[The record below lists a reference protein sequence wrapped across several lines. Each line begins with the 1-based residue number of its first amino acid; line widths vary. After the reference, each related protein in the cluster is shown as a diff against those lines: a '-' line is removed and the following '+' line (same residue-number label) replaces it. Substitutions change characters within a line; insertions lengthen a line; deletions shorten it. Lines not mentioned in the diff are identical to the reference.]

1 MVDQVDLSRYELT
14 GRLGTGAD
22 YEVRSGIDRETGQQ
36 VAIKRPMPQAI
47 SRRQHENIEART
59 ARIVQVYE
67 EIGRQ
72 TELIPPIL
80 GYTERAA
87 HDGFFGDELGETYT
101 VLAQGRA
108 AGIPLLGDMMSRITG
123 VPIAAGQ
130 NLFALFPLVENRSAP
145 KFPIH
150 NQLLEL
156 QQVHL
161 EAGYVL
167 LDLRPQNIF
176 FQPGSAKITV
186 IDTGALAG
194 PGSEAPRGR
203 PPYDVNDACLELVK
217 FYTTPEE
224 PPREA
229 HGYRDARGIRPIVS
243 WREEV
248 QDLDRNLSQAG
259 GGVEASGRVILERLK
274 DRSYSDCDQ
283 FKQDV
288 NTYLDEVLSRDR
300 SLTGFA
306 SAQEAWT
313 EALGWLKEEYWTRFL
328 FDPEAEL
335 GAYAA

>member
-1 MVDQVDLSRYELT
+1 M
-14 GRLGTGAD
+14 
-22 YEVRSGIDRETGQQ
+22 
-36 VAIKRPMPQAI
+36 
-47 SRRQHENIEART
+47 
-59 ARIVQVYE
+59 
-67 EIGRQ
+67 
-72 TELIPPIL
+72 
-80 GYTERAA
+80 
-87 HDGFFGDELGETYT
+87 
-101 VLAQGRA
+101 LAQGRA

-145 KFPIH
+145 KFPVH

-194 PGSEAPRGR
+194 TRIRSAQGPARLMTSTTHAWSWSSSIPR
-203 PPYDVNDACLELVK
+203 
-217 FYTTPEE
+217 PEE

-288 NTYLDEVLSRDR
+288 NTYLEEVLSRDR

-306 SAQEAWT
+306 SAPAGLDRGSGLVERRILDPLSVRPGSRVERVCRMNGGAPAPWT
-313 EALGWLKEEYWTRFL
+313 IRRHQRRRAKAHAQVQAHSNPDIAIQKRCRGFESSPWPRVDFQ
-328 FDPEAEL
+328 P
-335 GAYAA
+335 